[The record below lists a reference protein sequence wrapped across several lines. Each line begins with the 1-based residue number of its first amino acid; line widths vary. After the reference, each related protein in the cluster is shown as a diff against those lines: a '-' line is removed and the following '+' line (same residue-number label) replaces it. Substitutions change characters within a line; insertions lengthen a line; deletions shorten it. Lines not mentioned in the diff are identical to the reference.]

1 MFQFLVLRPYF
12 ALSSARVRIVISLFN
27 LRGYGCQ
34 DLQPRSSKNTR
45 HSTGQKF
52 NKNDIVFLSA
62 SNKMGAVV
70 ANLKPKTGRLG
81 GLGGFGGHA
90 WTVMEFRCC
99 NDADLESRGPRIDNQ
114 FGLRQMDAIRIE
126 RDSAGTSR
134 LQSC

>member
-1 MFQFLVLRPYF
+1 MIYKLD
-12 ALSSARVRIVISLFN
+12 S
-27 LRGYGCQ
+27 
-34 DLQPRSSKNTR
+34 
-45 HSTGQKF
+45 

-70 ANLKPKTGRLG
+70 ANLKPKTGSLG
-81 GLGGFGGHA
+81 NLGSFGGHA

-99 NDADLESRGPRIDNQ
+99 NDADLDPRGPKFDNQ
-114 FGLRQMDAIRIE
+114 FGLRQMGAIRIE